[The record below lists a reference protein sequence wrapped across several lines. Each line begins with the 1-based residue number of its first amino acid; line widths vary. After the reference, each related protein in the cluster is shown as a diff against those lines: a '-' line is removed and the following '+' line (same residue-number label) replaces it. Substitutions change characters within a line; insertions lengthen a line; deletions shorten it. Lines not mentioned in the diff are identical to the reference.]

1 MGSQMIKEMLTL
13 LRLLVCT
20 IILTGAAFATRADA
34 SDLYTSVTHRYQ
46 KATDSLYQ
54 IPYIEIEEIATRF
67 DSAGLDSFIQWVM
80 QSYHIA
86 GVTTCAVKH
95 GQMIWTSA
103 HGWANVEDSIEAADT
118 TLFMLASA
126 SKTVTGVALMQLWE
140 QGLFGLDDNIN
151 NYLPF
156 AVHNP
161 NYPDSIIS
169 FRHLLTHTSSI
180 ADNWDVMP
188 YYAGDSPIP
197 LGQYLADYLVP
208 GGAYYD
214 SSLNFSFVPPGTQW
228 RYCNIA
234 IALAAYLVEAI
245 LDSFPVHCRDSI
257 FTPLDMYETSWF
269 LAGLDTNN
277 IAIPHY
283 WDGFT
288 YRPYGHYGYSD
299 YPSGQL
305 RTSSLQLARFL
316 VAFQQHG
323 QIDTIRILDSATV
336 ELMTTIQYPSI
347 KPIQGLVWRR
357 TQLLGQRWVWGHE
370 GGDLGVRTSMSY
382 CPAETAAVVVL
393 TNGESNDGMLSIAD
407 ALYDYAVEYGIDDRR
422 DFSVALRDL
431 NLSQNYPN
439 PFNRSTSIDFVLSRK
454 NHVSLTVYNIVGQ
467 KVTVLIDEEL
477 QTGKYSVIFDAQG
490 LPGGIYYYRLQTGDV
505 GQAKR
510 CVLVK

>member
-1 MGSQMIKEMLTL
+1 MIEEMVTL
-13 LRLLVCT
+13 LRSLMCIAIFASV
-20 IILTGAAFATRADA
+20 AFAAPVDA
-34 SDLYTSVTHRYQ
+34 SDFYTRVMHRHQ
-46 KATDSLYQ
+46 GEIESLYHM
-54 IPYIEIEEIATRF
+54 PYIEIEEIATRF

-80 QSYHIA
+80 QAYHIA
-86 GVTTCAVKH
+86 GVATCATKH
-95 GQMIWTSA
+95 GQIVWKGA
-103 HGWANVEDSIEAADT
+103 HGWANVEDSVEVADT

-140 QGLFGLDDNIN
+140 QGLFGLDDDIN
-151 NYLPF
+151 SYLPF

-161 NYPDSIIS
+161 NYPDSIIA

-188 YYAGDSPIP
+188 YYSGDSPIP

-214 SSLNFSFVPPGTQW
+214 SSLNYSLVPPGTQW

-316 VAFQQHG
+316 VAFQKHG
-323 QIDTIRILDSATV
+323 QIDTVRILDSATV

-347 KPIQGLVWRR
+347 KPIQGLVWRW

-407 ALYDYAVEYGIDDRR
+407 ALYDYAAEYGIDEKKIP
-422 DFSVALRDL
+422 SVALSDV
-431 NLSQNYPN
+431 SPCQNHPN
-439 PFNRSTSIDFVLSRK
+439 PFNRSTSIDFVLTKDS
-454 NHVSLTVYNIVGQ
+454 HVSLTVYNVVGQ
-467 KVTVLIDEEL
+467 KIAVLVDEEL
-477 QTGKYSVIFDAQG
+477 QTGKHSAVFDAQG
-490 LPGGIYYYRLQTGDV
+490 LPGGVYCYRLQAGGVDQT
-505 GQAKR
+505 KR
-510 CVLVK
+510 CVFVK